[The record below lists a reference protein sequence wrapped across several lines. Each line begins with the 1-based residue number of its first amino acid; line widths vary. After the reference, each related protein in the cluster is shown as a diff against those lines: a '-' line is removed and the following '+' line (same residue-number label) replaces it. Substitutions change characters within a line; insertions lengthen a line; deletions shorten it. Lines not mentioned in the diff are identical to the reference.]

1 MIIPVDMLNNKYG
14 NYRYQMAAI
23 LKTHESVYKSC
34 LDLNVFQLTH
44 ELTYIY
50 IYRLVSLLIMIAGT
64 FM

>member
-1 MIIPVDMLNNKYG
+1 MIIPVDMLNKKYG

-50 IYRLVSLLIMIAGT
+50 I
-64 FM
+64 